1 LNGAGRKGEEF
12 TASQSTTNQKS
23 EDGVIASAPKTIP
36 LRVHQQRAALIG
48 SEPVAQSHANPAY
61 SFDPA
66 DAGRKLWTEQAGISC
81 LVGYTPDGGQ
91 AKIDRRWSE
100 LSLLQVDSVT
110 KDNGAIE
117 SKSWFRTVPVDEFI
131 YRMIIRSLSAFR
143 SEAVQYGRLRLF
155 EIG

>member
-1 LNGAGRKGEEF
+1 MPGLSVEVGNYPILFSELNGAGRKGEEF

-66 DAGRKLWTEQAGISC
+66 DAGRK
-81 LVGYTPDGGQ
+81 
-91 AKIDRRWSE
+91 
-100 LSLLQVDSVT
+100 VD
-110 KDNGAIE
+110 
-117 SKSWFRTVPVDEFI
+117 
-131 YRMIIRSLSAFR
+131 
-143 SEAVQYGRLRLF
+143 
-155 EIG
+155 